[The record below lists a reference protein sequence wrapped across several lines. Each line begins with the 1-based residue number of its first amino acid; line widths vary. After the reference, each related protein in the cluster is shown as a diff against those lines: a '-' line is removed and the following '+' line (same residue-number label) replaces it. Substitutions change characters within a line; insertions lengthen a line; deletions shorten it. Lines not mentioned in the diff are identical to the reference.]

1 VEDCSKDEETAKTL
15 QEEYGIDYA
24 SCAGTLLYLSHTRPD
39 ITYAV
44 VKSAKYTRHP
54 GVAKME
60 ALLHLLRCLRDNLY
74 LGMKYNSDI
83 TMSPITRLLSNNGT
97 SLDNP
102 LCTFTDSSWNN
113 DADKGRSS
121 GCVIIIYMGGMVEHS
136 SNMSDPLALSSGAEA
151 IMKHF

>member
-1 VEDCSKDEETAKTL
+1 
-15 QEEYGIDYA
+15 
-24 SCAGTLLYLSHTRPD
+24 
-39 ITYAV
+39 
-44 VKSAKYTRHP
+44 
-54 GVAKME
+54 
-60 ALLHLLRCLRDNLY
+60 
-74 LGMKYNSDI
+74 MKYNSDI